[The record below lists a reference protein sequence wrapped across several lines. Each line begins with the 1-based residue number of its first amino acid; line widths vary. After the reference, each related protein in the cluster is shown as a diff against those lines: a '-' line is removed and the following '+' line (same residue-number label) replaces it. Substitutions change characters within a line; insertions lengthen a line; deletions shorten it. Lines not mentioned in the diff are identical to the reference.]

1 MSKWYNKAM
10 FIVGILSWWYGAGW
24 KQRFLML
31 KERLAVTADYFS
43 IDLLLKTLLSPYRQI
58 SAGQVRGSLNVQM
71 RAFFDRLLSRIIG
84 AIIRL
89 FMIVIGSTTL
99 LVYSIIGLFF
109 ITLWGIVPLVP
120 ILGIILAVVGWL
132 PWKM

>member
-1 MSKWYNKAM
+1 MVGYNKDM
-10 FIVGILSWWYGAGW
+10 FIVGILSWWYGTGW

-31 KERLAVTADYFS
+31 KERLAATADYFS
-43 IDLLLKTLLSPYRQI
+43 IDLLLKTLFAPYRQI

-84 AIIRL
+84 AVIRL
-89 FMIVIGSTTL
+89 FMVIIGSISL
-99 LVYSIIGLFF
+99 LFYSLIGLFLVV
-109 ITLWGIVPLVP
+109 LWGIVPLLPVV
-120 ILGIILAVVGWL
+120 GIILAIIGWL